1 MTPAREIGAFNI
13 LVFLI
18 FLWLLSKLVGR
29 LGRRGRTTPLRGPA
43 NKSLLFGLTRYINV
57 EADDSGAVYESW
69 AAEYGPAFRVPGVL
83 GSHRIVICDA
93 KAIAHFY
100 SKETFGYVQSPR
112 ARSTIKNI
120 VGRGLL
126 WSEGES
132 HRRQRKALS
141 PAFSN
146 AAIRRLTSVFFDS
159 SYKMKAAWDS
169 ILETNPDNTVID
181 VQKWMN
187 HISLDSIGIA
197 GFSHDFG
204 SLDGKHS
211 DVAAVFDSFGSINP
225 SYFSMVIFLLAL
237 VFPILLKLP
246 TNRNLLVL
254 KLRERTSE
262 IADVLLERTRKE
274 KEGRTGT
281 VEEKSIIGL
290 LIKAE
295 SAETE
300 LHMSQEEIV
309 AQMNVLLLAGYET
322 TSSKTFLTWALIE
335 LSKNPEKQAKLREE
349 LLSQYTTTDP
359 TWEQLANG
367 LPYLDSVVH
376 EILRLHPPVGET
388 FRVAAEDDI
397 IPLSRPLV
405 TLSGQTVSSIAIG
418 KGTMV
423 GVPIR
428 CMNRSEVLWGKD
440 AKEFRPER
448 WLEPGFGENNEVQ
461 GHRHLLTFI
470 DGPRTCLGRGFAL
483 AEFKAVLSV
492 LIRKYA
498 FEFPGP
504 GGAVPK
510 IEKHRSILPRPKV
523 EGQDGAKVPLRVRRV
538 E

>member
-1 MTPAREIGAFNI
+1 MTPVSEIGTLDVLIF
-13 LVFLI
+13 LV

-29 LGRRGRTTPLRGPA
+29 LVRRGRTTPLRGPA
-43 NKSLLFGLTRYINV
+43 NKSLFFGLTRYLN
-57 EADDSGAVYESW
+57 EADDPGAIYESW
-69 AAEYGPAFRVPGVL
+69 AAEYGPAFRVPSVL
-83 GSHRIVICDA
+83 GSHRIMICDA

-100 SKETFGYVQSPR
+100 SRETFGYVQTSL
-112 ARSTIKNI
+112 ARSAIKNLF
-120 VGRGLL
+120 GRGLI

-132 HRRQRKALS
+132 HKRQRKALS

-169 ILETNPDNTVID
+169 ILESNPNNSVID

-211 DVAAVFDSFGSINP
+211 DVAAVFDSFGTSKP
-225 SYFSMVIFLLAL
+225 SYFSMVIFLLAQ

-246 TNRNLLVL
+246 TNRNLLTN
-254 KLRERTSE
+254 KLRKTMSE
-262 IADVLLERTRKE
+262 IADVLLDRTRKE
-274 KEGRTGT
+274 KEGKMGI

-300 LHMSQEEIV
+300 LRMSQEEIL

-322 TSSKTFLTWALIE
+322 TSISLTWALIE
-335 LSKNPEKQAKLREE
+335 LSKKPEKQAKLREE
-349 LLSQYTTTDP
+349 LLSQFTSTDP
-359 TWEQLANG
+359 TWEQLTSG

-376 EILRLHPPVGET
+376 EVLRLHPPLGET
-388 FRVAAEDDI
+388 SRVAAEDDI
-397 IPLSRPLV
+397 MPLSTPLV
-405 TLSGQTVSSIAIG
+405 TRSGQTVSSIAIG
-418 KGTMV
+418 KGTVV

-440 AKEFRPER
+440 AKEFIPER
-448 WLEPGFGENNEVQ
+448 WLEPGFGENNEIQ
-461 GHRHLLTFI
+461 GHRHLLTFV
-470 DGPRTCLGRGFAL
+470 DGPRTCLGKGFAI
-483 AEFKAVLSV
+483 AEFKAALSV
-492 LIRKYA
+492 LIRSYT

-504 GGAVPK
+504 NGAVPK
-510 IEKHRSILPRPKV
+510 IERHRSILPRPKV